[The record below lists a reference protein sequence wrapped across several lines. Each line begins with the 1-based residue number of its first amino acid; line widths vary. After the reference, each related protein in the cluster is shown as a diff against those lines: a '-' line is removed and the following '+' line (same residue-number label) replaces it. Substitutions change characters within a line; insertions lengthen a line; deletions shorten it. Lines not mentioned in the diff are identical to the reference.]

1 VRVYQGMTF
10 ADLVGQLL
18 EDFSGAA
25 LPVDVGQWQ
34 GLDIKG
40 DRSKV
45 TWELREAILQLRMP
59 DTIEGAQ
66 GEYLPNLPWAEDHFR
81 ERVDGKPVNPPP
93 SQAWW
98 PFAQAGHADH
108 LKNGKFSH
116 TYPERFWPRHAGHPS
131 PWYEVGEGE
140 IEYDCPVGQGRMTE
154 ETKHSSWKLDCGEG
168 PHRGIRFTYGD
179 LQDVIE
185 RLIDNPWTRQAYLP
199 VWFPEDTGAPAG
211 TRVPCT
217 LGYLF
222 MIREG
227 KLHVT
232 YNIRACDFMRHFR
245 DDAYM
250 AVRLGQWVLENF
262 MYGAF
267 QHDIHEGDIT
277 MGDLTMHIS
286 SFHIFEGDRAMVE
299 HLRRQ
304 AKVEKSVRLRK
315 ALG

>member
-1 VRVYQGMTF
+1 MRVYQGMTF
-10 ADLVGQLL
+10 ADTVGQLL
-18 EDFSGAA
+18 EDFSGVA

-40 DRSKV
+40 DASKV
-45 TWELREAILQLRMP
+45 TWELREAILQLKMP

-66 GEYLPNLPWAEDHFR
+66 REYLPNLPWAEDHLQ
-81 ERVDGKPVNPPP
+81 ERVGGKPLNPPP

-108 LKNGKFSH
+108 LKDGKFSH
-116 TYPERFWPRHAGHPS
+116 TYPERFWPRHAGQGDPEKTWN
-131 PWYEVGEGE
+131 PWDGPDPKG
-140 IEYDCPVGQGRMTE
+140 GRRM
-154 ETKHSSWKLDCGEG
+154 
-168 PHRGIRFTYGD
+168 GIRFPYGD
-179 LQDVIE
+179 LLDVVE

-199 VWFPEDTGAPAG
+199 VWFPEDTGAPIG
-211 TRVPCT
+211 ERVPCT

-222 MIREG
+222 MIREN

-245 DDAYM
+245 DDVYM

-262 MYGAF
+262 MFGAF
-267 QHDIHEGDIT
+267 QHDIYEGDIT

-286 SFHIFEGDRAMVE
+286 SFHIFEGDKPMVE
-299 HLRRQ
+299 YLRRQ
-304 AKVEKSVRLRK
+304 AKVEKSVRLRE